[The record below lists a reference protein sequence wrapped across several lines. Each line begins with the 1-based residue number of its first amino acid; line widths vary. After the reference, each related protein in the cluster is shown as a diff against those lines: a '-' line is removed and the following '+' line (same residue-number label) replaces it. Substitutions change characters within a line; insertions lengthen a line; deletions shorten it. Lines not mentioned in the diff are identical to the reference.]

1 MIIATF
7 SIAMTRHPASHLGRT
22 CVFHLEDHR
31 KTIVPTTHA
40 KTNFQSVR
48 KPSKSLLHSIQTSS
62 IFFYYISP
70 QMKLFSLWVGNRL
83 LDIWSKIFLQPGV
96 CVFHSK
102 LCALLPSPKSFSQ
115 LPNTWFTANFLCTA
129 FHKLAVY
136 FYNRNIFWFM
146 NQSQYAA
153 PITEDSFFFFCFLL
167 FCTVWFCCSEYAL
180 PMNRDIIK
188 AGLNKMQFHYNVQ

>member
-48 KPSKSLLHSIQTSS
+48 KPFKSLLHSIQTSS
-62 IFFYYISP
+62 IFFYYVISP
-70 QMKLFSLWVGNRL
+70 QMKFFSLWVGNRL

-96 CVFHSK
+96 YIFHSK
-102 LCALLPSPKSFSQ
+102 LCALLPSPQTFSQ

-153 PITEDSFFFFCFLL
+153 PITEDSFFFLL
-167 FCTVWFCCSEYAL
+167 FAFLYCLVLLQWVCITDEQRHNQSRFKEDAISL
-180 PMNRDIIK
+180 
-188 AGLNKMQFHYNVQ
+188 

>member
-48 KPSKSLLHSIQTSS
+48 KPFKSLLHSIQTSS
-62 IFFYYISP
+62 IFFYYAISP
-70 QMKLFSLWVGNRL
+70 QMKFFSLWVGNRL

-96 CVFHSK
+96 CIFRSK
-102 LCALLPSPKSFSQ
+102 LCALLPSPKTFSQ

-153 PITEDSFFFFCFLL
+153 PITEDSFFFLL
-167 FCTVWFCCSEYAL
+167 FAFLYCLVLLQWVCITDEQRHNQSRFKEDAISL
-180 PMNRDIIK
+180 
-188 AGLNKMQFHYNVQ
+188 